1 MSGAP
6 SYEAE
11 KLKEKGNQ
19 CFKNGEYEEAEML
32 YGHAI
37 QKNSSSPILYTNR
50 ANARLKLGKYHAV
63 IDDCLRSIEVSKD
76 NLKAYYFLGLA
87 QAQFELHHPN
97 EALTSA
103 ITAYNLC
110 ASSHTATSNA
120 FSIATYV
127 LKCKKAKWDLRE
139 RDRLRRRSAL
149 LNEVETKL
157 EQDRN
162 NEMSDIEDRKQVG
175 EFGDIGAKEEK
186 DLIKKTFEDKITE
199 LRNIFAIADPSN
211 MALREVPDY
220 LIDTISFE
228 IMHDPVITKTGQSYE
243 RATIVEHLKR
253 NPTDPLSRTPL
264 VVSELRPNVA
274 LKKACDDFWEQN
286 SGWAYDW

>member
-1 MSGAP
+1 M
-6 SYEAE
+6 
-11 KLKEKGNQ
+11 
-19 CFKNGEYEEAEML
+19 
-32 YGHAI
+32 
-37 QKNSSSPILYTNR
+37 
-50 ANARLKLGKYHAV
+50 
-63 IDDCLRSIEVSKD
+63 EV
-76 NLKAYYFLGLA
+76 LTPRTIA
-87 QAQFELHHPN
+87 QAQFELNHPN

-110 ASSHTATSNA
+110 ARAQNATSNA

-139 RDRLRRRSAL
+139 RDRLRRRSDL
-149 LNEVETKL
+149 LAELETKL

-162 NEMSDIEDRKQVG
+162 NELSEVEERQRSG
-175 EFGDIGAKEEK
+175 ELGEIGAKEERDIINQNCQTK
-186 DLIKKTFEDKITE
+186 ATE
-199 LRNIFAIADPSN
+199 LRHIFAVADPSN
-211 MALREVPDY
+211 MSLREVPEY

-264 VVSELRPNVA
+264 QISELRTNVA

-286 SGWAYDW
+286 NGWAYDW